1 MIRWNSVVA
10 AGERGAD
17 ALKSYV
23 SLQWIF
29 FYAVIIFGIV
39 ATMSVFTYFL
49 SRLFGKIRFD
59 RKQERLHRELRAQLE
74 ERDEL
79 LQKSDR
85 KQQQLR
91 DMLRNLQDRLDVMDN
106 KLYRVD
112 ALNESVNKLESANV
126 DLVSDIKKLSCKPA
140 VGTAVKGKVGRPR
153 KMRKA
158 PQRS

>member
-23 SLQWIF
+23 SLQWVF
-29 FYAVIIFGIV
+29 LYAVIAFGII
-39 ATMSVFTYFL
+39 AAIAVFTYFL
-49 SRLFGKIRFD
+49 SRLFGKLRFD

-79 LQKSDR
+79 LQKSER

-112 ALNESVNKLESANV
+112 ALNESVNKLESSNV
-126 DLVSDIKKLSCKPA
+126 DLVSDIKKLSSKA
-140 VGTAVKGKVGRPR
+140 IVKVEGKRKVGRPR